1 MVSLAKH
8 RTVQEDFKLKAE
20 WFLIYEDGREK
31 ALGPNA
37 IVDLDFVGASIA
49 GMATPYLVVG
59 DDEDAG
65 NTITEVFRKAVSNVI
80 QSGGLI
86 RFRTQLLGNEGNG
99 DHKKLSIFRGATGVT
114 GSGAMFN
121 LLRINWSKAAGV
133 ILTVEC
139 RITIQEVTA

>member
-1 MVSLAKH
+1 VDRVEIKE
-8 RTVQEDFKLKAE
+8 RFNIRAE
-20 WFLIYEDGREK
+20 WYLLYRDGREEP
-31 ALGPNA
+31 LGPNA

-49 GMATPYLVVG
+49 EMATPYLVVG
-59 DDEDAG
+59 DDGDAG

-99 DHKKLSIFRGATGVT
+99 DHKKLSIFRGATGVP
-114 GSGAMFN
+114 GSGTMFN

-139 RITIQEVTA
+139 RITVQEVAA

>member
-1 MVSLAKH
+1 MGSLDRQRVA
-8 RTVQEDFKLKAE
+8 QDEFEIKAE
-20 WFLIYEDGREK
+20 WFLIYEDEHEE

-59 DDEDAG
+59 DDEEAG
-65 NTITEVFRKAVSNVI
+65 NTLTEVFRKAVSNVI

-99 DHKKLSIFRGATGVT
+99 DHKKLSIFRGATGVP
-114 GSGAMFN
+114 GSGSMFN

-139 RITIQEVTA
+139 RITVQEVAA

>member
-1 MVSLAKH
+1 MVSLAKR

-20 WFLIYEDGREK
+20 WFLIFEDGREET
-31 ALGPNA
+31 LGPNA
-37 IVDLDFVGASIA
+37 IVDLDFVGSSIA

-59 DDEDAG
+59 NDEDAG

-86 RFRTQLLGNEGNG
+86 RFRTQLLGNEGSG
-99 DHKKLSIFRGATGVT
+99 DHKKLSIFRGATGVP
-114 GSGAMFN
+114 GSGTMFN

>member
-1 MVSLAKH
+1 MGSLEKLKAKEH
-8 RTVQEDFKLKAE
+8 FNIKAE
-20 WFLIYEDGREK
+20 WFLIYENGLEE

-37 IVDLDFVGASIA
+37 IVDLDYVGSAIS
-49 GMATPYLVVG
+49 GMATPFLVVG
-59 DDEDAG
+59 DDEESG

-86 RFRTQLLGNEGNG
+86 RFRTQLLGSEGNG
-99 DHKKLSIFRGATGVT
+99 DHKKLSIFRGATEVP
-114 GSGAMFN
+114 GSGTMFN

-139 RITIQEVTA
+139 RIIVQEVAA